1 MRVLLLNPPHIAI
14 GSRIPLEQLPPL
26 GLLSIGGPLID
37 AGHDVELLDAEV
49 GPLTHDEVIKRV
61 VAHRPQVLMIG
72 HSGSTS
78 APGMIAVMFDAKPYL
93 ARKFSAL
100 AAHRSAFGVTQEM
113 LRDPPPEVAGMLSAF
128 RPVFERE
135 VFLLGGP
142 RIGTATWPLQDFFD
156 GVI

>member
-1 MRVLLLNPPHIAI
+1 MHVLLLNPPHIAI

-49 GPLTHDEVIKRV
+49 GPLTHDDVIKRV

-78 APGMIAVMFDAKPYL
+78 AHTIVSELTRRIREKLRNVILVYG
-93 ARKFSAL
+93 
-100 AAHRSAFGVTQEM
+100 GVFPTYH
-113 LRDPPPEVAGMLSAF
+113 F
-128 RPVFERE
+128 REIMQAEPQ
-135 VFLLGGP
+135 LDLP
-142 RIGTATWPLQDFFD
+142 I
-156 GVI
+156 